1 MKLGAQLYTVRDFTK
16 NLDDFAETLK
26 KVADIGYTTVQVS
39 GTCAFEA
46 DWLKEQLDKNG
57 LQCVVTHNSADRILN
72 DTDKLMV
79 EHKSYDCRNIGIGW
93 YNIKEAGIDNFVEKF
108 HPVAQRMREQNMK
121 FMYHNHDMEFEKI
134 GKDIVLEQLANLFSA
149 EELEFILDTY
159 WVQAAGGDPAWWI
172 RHLATRVTCVHFKDM
187 SYGRKMAV
195 VGEGNMNFDEIINA
209 CYDAKVQ
216 YILVEQDDC
225 NGEDPFDCL
234 RRSYEYLK
242 TKGLE

>member
-1 MKLGAQLYTVRDFTK
+1 MKLGAQLYTVRDYTK

-26 KVADIGYTTVQVS
+26 KVAEIGYTTVQVS
-39 GTCAFEA
+39 GTCDFEA
-46 DWLKEQLDKNG
+46 DWLKEQLNKNG

-72 DTDKLMV
+72 DTDKLIA
-79 EHKSYDCRNIGIGW
+79 EHKILECQNIGIGW
-93 YNIKEAGIDNFVEKF
+93 YNIKEAGIDDFVEKF
-108 HPVAQRMREQNMK
+108 RPVARRMKDQNMR
-121 FMYHNHDMEFEKI
+121 FMFHNHDMEFEKL
-134 GKDIVLEQLANLFSA
+134 GEDIVLEQLANLFSA

-159 WVQAAGGDPAWWI
+159 WVQAGGGDPAWWI
-172 RHLATRVTCVHFKDM
+172 RHLTNRVTCVHFKDM

-195 VGEGNMNFDEIINA
+195 VGEGNMNFDEIIKA